1 MCVWVP
7 PARSRI
13 DLADDDG
20 RPPEHTRTT
29 HNAGKVWN
37 PFADQT
43 DPAFIEQRRQELEV
57 YLRRLIQMPK
67 VSTNPD
73 LFRFFQLHPVTG
85 VPLDPS
91 DINQHVELKF

>member
-1 MCVWVP
+1 MRVLPAASIDSP
-7 PARSRI
+7 PTSSA
-13 DLADDDG
+13 
-20 RPPEHTRTT
+20 PPTPTT
-29 HNAGKVWN
+29 GKVWN

-43 DPAFIEQRRQELEV
+43 DPAFIEQRREELEV

-67 VSTNPD
+67 ASTNPD

-85 VPLDPS
+85 SPLDPA

>member
-1 MCVWVP
+1 M
-7 PARSRI
+7 
-13 DLADDDG
+13 
-20 RPPEHTRTT
+20 
-29 HNAGKVWN
+29 
-37 PFADQT
+37 
-43 DPAFIEQRRQELEV
+43 